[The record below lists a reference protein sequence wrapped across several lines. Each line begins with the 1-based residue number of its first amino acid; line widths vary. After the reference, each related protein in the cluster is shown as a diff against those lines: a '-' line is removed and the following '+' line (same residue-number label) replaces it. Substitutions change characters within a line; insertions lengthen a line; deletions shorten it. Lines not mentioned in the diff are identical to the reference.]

1 MAKITLSELALQN
14 LIKESIE
21 NVLQGGNEDELNED
35 WNSFKRGLKGGMSG
49 MINGYRSGK
58 ALADTDKEHRWQY
71 SRRNPEDSFSSNG
84 NDMDAAKQATENFK
98 MAKEYMATANRLK
111 SNAISLQKQFH
122 LVYDKE
128 TQSFAY
134 PQTVPAGTGNSAA
147 GLANRNRSLHGRFR
161 SPGQQATI

>member
-1 MAKITLSELALQN
+1 MAKIALSELELQN

-84 NDMDAAKQATENFK
+84 NDMDAAKQATKNFK

-111 SNAISLQKQFH
+111 
-122 LVYDKE
+122 
-128 TQSFAY
+128 
-134 PQTVPAGTGNSAA
+134 
-147 GLANRNRSLHGRFR
+147 
-161 SPGQQATI
+161 